1 MITDQKTNI
10 DGLDIHYRITGDRGK
25 QHLVFLHGWAARLDG
40 PLGSD
45 KVILELSK
53 YFYVIA
59 PEHPGLVRS
68 SPPKEIWGLDDYAHA
83 LNKLLKPLNLVR
95 PIIMGQSFGGGVATA
110 YAKLYPEEIKLL
122 ILVDSITSNRP
133 YNFYQKLKYP
143 WWSLF
148 SFIAKSQWMPLFFKK
163 IWISISLGVPIKIIN
178 TSNARDY
185 SVMGE
190 IPMGKGYYI
199 LDFDYKTLRMPLF
212 LVWGNKDTWVT
223 PIQRAK
229 EIHAE
234 VKNSKLLIFEGP
246 HTVLYQKPKI
256 VIGGIIKALP
266 ENL

>member
-1 MITDQKTNI
+1 MINDHKANI
-10 DGLDIHYRITGDRGK
+10 DGLDIHYRITGDIGK

-133 YNFYQKLKYP
+133 YNFYQKLKYLWCP
-143 WWSLF
+143 LF
-148 SFIAKSQWMPLFFKK
+148 AFIIKSRWTPLFFKK
-163 IWISISLGVPIKIIN
+163 IWITIALGVPIKMISS
-178 TSNARDY
+178 SNARDY
-185 SVMGE
+185 SIMGE
-190 IPMGKGYYI
+190 IPTGKNYTLNI
-199 LDFDYKTLRMPLF
+199 DYKTLRMPLL
-212 LVWGNKDTWVT
+212 LVWGNRDTWVT
-223 PIQRAK
+223 PIECAK
-229 EIHAE
+229 EIHCE

-256 VIGGIIKALP
+256 VIGGILKSLP
-266 ENL
+266 QNL